1 MADHEHDDDLNP
13 TKTEGFKVGEKKT
26 VEEYQKL
33 DANDESLNRWK
44 ASLGLGSGTAISD
57 PNDPRK
63 CIIKSLALEVEGRPD
78 ITVDLSAP
86 GSVEKLKDKPFT
98 IKEGCKFRMKA
109 TFVVQHEVLSG
120 LKYVQVVKR
129 KGVRVSKDQEMLG
142 SYAPNTTDKPVYEK
156 KFNEEQ
162 APSGMLARGH
172 YTALSRFVDDDDT
185 THLQFEWS
193 FDFAKDW

>member
-44 ASLGLGSGTAISD
+44 ASLGLGSGTANLRPQRPPQMHHQISRFGGRRQTRYHSRPLRTWVSGEAKGQAVHHQGKLQI
-57 PNDPRK
+57 PN
-63 CIIKSLALEVEGRPD
+63 EGDVR
-78 ITVDLSAP
+78 
-86 GSVEKLKDKPFT
+86 
-98 IKEGCKFRMKA
+98 C
-109 TFVVQHEVLSG
+109 
-120 LKYVQVVKR
+120 VKR